1 MPWHPLYS
9 APMRMR
15 ALLPASPQL
24 RALLVALLVVVVF
37 LCGTH
42 LATTSHDGD
51 DPTSAGMI
59 IVQLS
64 IFAFAV
70 LAIAIGAS
78 LRAPGRAQ
86 TATPS
91 RDPVIQSR
99 PVLTVHVLTDAPL
112 LC

>member
-1 MPWHPLYS
+1 MPWRPLYS
-9 APMRMR
+9 ACMRMR
-15 ALLPASPQL
+15 ALLPASPLL

-37 LCGTH
+37 LCGIH

-59 IVQLS
+59 LVQLS
-64 IFAFAV
+64 IFALAV

-78 LRAPGRAQ
+78 LRTPGRAQ
-86 TATPS
+86 TRTSS
-91 RDPVIQSR
+91 RHPVIQSR
-99 PVLTVHVLTDAPL
+99 PVPAVQVLTEAPL